1 LQGNFPAI
9 VMRFHHR
16 HILGAAAAL
25 SVLACTT
32 ESSMTPEA
40 WDTLVNEFLDST
52 FAARPD
58 FAVYMG
64 RHEFDG
70 KLPDWSTAGLA
81 HEKARLEGWRKRLDE
96 TDTTGLDDTRR
107 FERNYMLAVIDG
119 DLFWLVRADWARKNP
134 AFYAGA
140 LDPDVYVSRAYA
152 PLDTRIR
159 AYTAYARNVPRA
171 AGQIRANLQP
181 PLPRTYIDRGTGA
194 FAGLASFFAD
204 DVPKVFADVKDEAL
218 QKDFRTANASAI
230 AAMKELAAWLD
241 SLRATQTEN
250 FAMGPELFR
259 EMLWAT
265 ERVDTPLDELSKIAR
280 ADLDRNLAALKDACA
295 TFAPGTTIEACVERV
310 AARKPVPG
318 PVEEARK
325 QLTELRAFVEQ
336 KNLVSIPGPEQALVG
351 ESPPYMRWNAA
362 YISIPGPYEKNLPS
376 TYYIAPP
383 DPSWSPKERASYIP
397 GVADL
402 LAISTHEVWPGHFL
416 QFLHANRAKSKLGQV
431 FIGYAFAE
439 GWAHYVEEMMI
450 DEGLGNGDP
459 EIHIGQ
465 LLNATLRNARFVSAI
480 GLHTGGMTVED
491 SEKLFREEGH
501 QDAANAR
508 QQAARGTFDPA
519 YLNYTLGKLIIRK
532 LRDDWIKANPGPEA
546 LKRFHDAVLS
556 YGGPPIPLVR
566 RAMLPEDTG
575 GLF

>member
-1 LQGNFPAI
+1 
-9 VMRFHHR
+9 MRISAR
-16 HILGAAAAL
+16 NIIGAVATI
-25 SVLACTT
+25 SVLACTND
-32 ESSMTPEA
+32 SMKPEA

-52 FAARPD
+52 FKARPD
-58 FAVYMG
+58 LAVYMG

-70 KLPDWSTAGLA
+70 KLPDWSNAGLA
-81 HEKARLEGWRKRLDE
+81 HEKARLESWRARLQGIDSTE
-96 TDTTGLDDTRR
+96 LDDTRE

-119 DLFWLVRADWARKNP
+119 DLFWLTRADWAHKNP
-134 AFYAGA
+134 AFYAGS

-152 PLDTRIR
+152 PLESRMR

-171 AGQIRANLQP
+171 AEQIRTNLQP

-194 FAGLASFFAD
+194 FGGLASFYAE
-204 DVPKVFADVKDEAL
+204 DVPKVFAEVKNEAL
-218 QKDFRTANASAI
+218 QRDFKAANDSAV
-230 AAMKELAAWLD
+230 AAMKGLSAWLD
-241 SLRATQTEN
+241 SLRPTQSEN
-250 FAMGPELFR
+250 FAMGPELFK

-280 ADLDRNLAALKDACA
+280 ADLDRNLATLKDACA
-295 TFAPGTTIEACVERV
+295 KFAPGTTVEACVERV

-362 YISIPGPYEKNLPS
+362 YINIPGPYEKNLPS

-383 DPSWSPKERASYIP
+383 DPSWSATERASYIP

-416 QFLHANRAKSKLGQV
+416 QFLHANRAKSKFGQV
-431 FIGYAFAE
+431 FVGYAFAE

-480 GLHTGGMTVED
+480 GLHTGGMTVEQ

-519 YLNYTLGKLIIRK
+519 YLNYTLGKLMIRK
-532 LRDDWIKANPGPEA
+532 LRDDWIKANPGPDA
-546 LKRFHDAVLS
+546 LKKFHDAFLS

-566 RAMLPEDTG
+566 RAMLPGDNG
-575 GLF
+575 SLF

>member
-1 LQGNFPAI
+1 
-9 VMRFHHR
+9 MC
-16 HILGAAAAL
+16 
-25 SVLACTT
+25 VLACTAT
-32 ESSMTPEA
+32 DSMKPEA
-40 WDTLVNEFLDST
+40 WDSLVNEFLDST
-52 FAARPD
+52 FRARPD
-58 FAVYMG
+58 LAVYAG

-70 KLPDWSTAGLA
+70 KLPDWTNAGLA
-81 HEKARLEGWRKRLDE
+81 KEKARLEGWKKRLEE
-96 TDTTGLDDTRR
+96 TDSTNLDDARQ
-107 FERNYMLAVIDG
+107 FERHYMIAVIDG
-119 DLFWLVRADWARKNP
+119 DLFWLTKADWPHKNP
-134 AFYAGA
+134 AFYAGS

-152 PLDTRIR
+152 PLGSRLR

-171 AGQIRANLQP
+171 AEQIRANLQL
-181 PLPRTYIDRGTGA
+181 PLPRTIIDRGTGA
-194 FAGLASFFAD
+194 FGGLASFFAE

-218 QKDFRTANASAI
+218 QQDFKAANDSAI
-230 AAMKELAAWLD
+230 NAMKQLSAWLD
-241 SLRATQTEN
+241 SLRPTQSEN
-250 FAMGPELFR
+250 FAMGPELFK

-265 ERVDTPLDELSKIAR
+265 ERVDTPLDELSRIAR

-295 TFAPGTTIEACVERV
+295 KFAPGATIEACVEKV

-325 QLTELRAFVEQ
+325 QLTELRAFVEK
-336 KNLVSIPGPEQALVG
+336 KNLVTIPGPEQALVG

-362 YISIPGPYEKNLPS
+362 YINIPGPYEKNLPS

-383 DPSWSPKERASYIP
+383 DPSWSAKERASYIP

-416 QFLHANRAKSKLGQV
+416 QFLHANRAKSKFGQV
-431 FIGYAFAE
+431 FVGYAFAE

-480 GLHTGGMTVED
+480 GLHTGGTTVEQ

-519 YLNYTLGKLIIRK
+519 YLNYTLGKLMIRK
-532 LRDDWIKANPGPEA
+532 LRDDWIKAHPGADA
-546 LKRFHDAVLS
+546 LRKFHDAFLS
-556 YGGPPIPLVR
+556 FGGPPIPLVR
-566 RAMLPEDTG
+566 RAMLPGDKG
-575 GLF
+575 SLF